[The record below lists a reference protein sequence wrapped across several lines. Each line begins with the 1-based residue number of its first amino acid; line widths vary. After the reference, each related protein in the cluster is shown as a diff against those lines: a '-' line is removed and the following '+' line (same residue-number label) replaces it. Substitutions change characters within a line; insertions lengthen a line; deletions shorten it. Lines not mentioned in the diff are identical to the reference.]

1 MKYEPDLFARSN
13 CLILHISFMLALWWC
28 GYKYL
33 SEKYENSFSWV
44 SRVRK
49 LYYFSKLL
57 LEMCKEEG
65 NGQQIRSSS
74 FYWETHLHNEFKL
87 LLFET
92 VKNMSECVLF
102 IQNFF
107 FIFNTFL
114 SPSASHKNFSSFQ
127 QLDLGLITLITI
139 GRPL

>member
-1 MKYEPDLFARSN
+1 MMVWLQILVWKIWKLIFLSQSSQEIILFFK
-13 CLILHISFMLALWWC
+13 I
-28 GYKYL
+28 
-33 SEKYENSFSWV
+33 V
-44 SRVRK
+44 VR
-49 LYYFSKLL
+49 
-57 LEMCKEEG
+57 MCKEEG